1 MLTRRALGATTLAA
15 LATPALGQAAW
26 PSRPVRIMVG
36 FAPGG
41 FADIVARAMA
51 EQCTAQLGQQFVVEN
66 RSGASGTIA
75 ADAVAKAPADGS
87 VLLLGHSTPNAV
99 AAALFSNLPF
109 DPLKDLTPISQIAV
123 HPHLLVVPAAS
134 PFRSTADLITAA
146 KARPGAVSFC
156 SAGIG
161 SVHHIACSMLGQK
174 AGVEFTHVP
183 YRGSAPAMADL
194 IAGRVD
200 MTIEG
205 INTVGPMIADGRLRA
220 LAAGTLARIA
230 VLPDLTT
237 LQEQGYGDIDAASWV
252 GLFGPAGLPEQIVT
266 TLGRVTDQAMQAPTM
281 QRIMTSGGTIPASRR
296 GAEFRAF
303 VAQEIETYKAVL
315 GDGKI
320 AL

>member
-1 MLTRRALGATTLAA
+1 MASGVRA
-15 LATPALGQAAW
+15 QAPW
-26 PSRPVRIMVG
+26 PTRPVRILVG

-51 EQCTAQLGQQFVVEN
+51 EQCTALLGQNFVVEN

-109 DPLKDLTPISQIAV
+109 DPLRDLTPVAQIAV

-134 PFRSTADLITAA
+134 PFRTTADLIAAA
-146 KARPGAVSFC
+146 KVRPGAVSFC

-161 SVHHIACSMLGQK
+161 SVHHTACSMLAQA

-205 INTVGPMIADGRLRA
+205 INTVGPMIADGRLRP
-220 LAAGTLARIA
+220 LAAGTLDRIA
-230 VLPDLTT
+230 VLPELTT
-237 LQEQGYGDIDAASWV
+237 LREQGYGEIDAASWV
-252 GLFGPAGLPEQIVT
+252 GIFGPAGLPEEIVT

-303 VAQEIETYKAVL
+303 LALEIERYKAVL